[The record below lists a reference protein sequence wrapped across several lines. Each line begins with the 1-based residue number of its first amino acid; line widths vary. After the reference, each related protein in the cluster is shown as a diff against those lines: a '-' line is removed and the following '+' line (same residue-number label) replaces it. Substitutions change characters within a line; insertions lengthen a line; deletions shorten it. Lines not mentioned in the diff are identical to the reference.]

1 IIPLNK
7 PLSYLFALSMEI
19 LPIKIL
25 TRDNWR
31 SMQVD
36 NIVDPQNVTPYRYP
50 MMRLEHYLETKKNRL
65 SVRAKY
71 NFYRSKSGR

>member
-1 IIPLNK
+1 M
-7 PLSYLFALSMEI
+7 FALIMEM

-31 SMQVD
+31 SMQVE
-36 NIVDPQNVTPYRYP
+36 NVVDIQYATPYRYSQE
-50 MMRLEHYLETKKNRL
+50 RLEHYLENKKNRPAM
-65 SVRAKY
+65 RAKY

>member
-1 IIPLNK
+1 M
-7 PLSYLFALSMEI
+7 FALSMEM

-36 NIVDPQNVTPYRYP
+36 NVVDIQYAITYRYSQEH
-50 MMRLEHYLETKKNRL
+50 LEHYLENKKNRPPM
-65 SVRAKY
+65 RAKY